1 MVTLRNV
8 ATSKAALVLL
18 AAVAASG
25 CAHVEQ
31 KAVIN
36 AHGDKVEQEVDAR
49 RTTSMNAAVE
59 DVYAVRIKGRPYM
72 GVRSAPLSEEDSW
85 PPILSKNVNY
95 GFGGRES
102 LRAISERITRIYGV
116 PVRIKADVTSGN
128 GLIGVAT
135 QRQPAP
141 GGAPAPTVVQP
152 LPSSPSLIDS
162 NANAGG
168 IEITDYSGPLSGLLD
183 MIAARL
189 GIYWEYQKGS
199 VVFYR
204 TITKTFTVHAVP
216 GDSSFNTK
224 VGKTGSAGGSGSFS
238 STGEVESKSSWSI
251 WDSLNETLSRISRP
265 DRYYVSQAQGSVTIT
280 DTPEVVDM
288 VEKIVERSNSLGS
301 RQVAV
306 RMELVSLT
314 RKQGNETGFDWEA
327 VFQKLEGLVPQW
339 RIVASTPATLT
350 STSVGALGSAILAP
364 ASEGSNLAKFSGTQ
378 AMVRLLQ
385 EYGNVNTK
393 RAVSTITQNRMSAPL
408 AITNQISY
416 LARTTPG
423 AATGATSTLPGLEPG
438 LVTTGF
444 VANVLPTV
452 LDNNAVLLKV
462 SVDSSELQKIGIVST
477 GAGPT
482 LQSIQTPEIS
492 SVASVNV
499 ATLQQGQ
506 SLVLTGFELDRA
518 QYEQRGLTDSAG
530 LGGSYVGM
538 RQREKVIL
546 IITPTVVNGG

>member
-1 MVTLRNV
+1 MVGLMRRTYSVLATLI
-8 ATSKAALVLL
+8 L
-18 AAVAASG
+18 ASMAGG

-36 AHGDKVEQEVDAR
+36 EHGDKIERETDLR
-49 RTTSMNAAVE
+49 RTTAMSAAIE
-59 DVYAVRIKGRPYM
+59 DVYAIRIKGRPYM
-72 GVRSAPLSEEDSW
+72 GVRSAPLSDEDSW
-85 PPILSKNVNY
+85 PAILTKNVNY
-95 GFGGRES
+95 GFGGRDS
-102 LRAISERITRIYGV
+102 LRTIAERITRIYGV

-135 QRQPAP
+135 VRPSAPNGMPAP
-141 GGAPAPTVVQP
+141 AVVQP
-152 LPSSPSLIDS
+152 LPTSPSLVD
-162 NANAGG
+162 ANPSSTG

-183 MIAARL
+183 LIAARL

-199 VVFYR
+199 IVFYR
-204 TITKTFTVHAVP
+204 TVTKTFTVHAVP
-216 GDSSFNTK
+216 GDSSFNTS
-224 VGKTGSAGGSGSFS
+224 VGKTGNGGGAGSFT
-238 STGEVESKSSWSI
+238 STGQVESKSAWSI

-288 VEKIVERSNSLGS
+288 VEKIVERSNSLGN

-306 RMELVSLT
+306 RMELVTLA
-314 RKQGNETGFDWEA
+314 RKQGNETGFDWDA
-327 VFQKLEGLVPQW
+327 VFQKLEGLIPQW
-339 RIVASTPATLT
+339 RIVANTPATLT
-350 STSVGALGSAILAP
+350 SAAVGSLGTAILAP
-364 ASEGSNLAKFSGTQ
+364 ASDTSGLSKFTGTQ

-423 AATGATSTLPGLEPG
+423 ATAGATSTLPGLEPG

-462 SVDSSELQKIGIVST
+462 SIDSSELQKIGIVST
-477 GAGPT
+477 GQGPT
-482 LQSIQTPEIS
+482 LQAIQTPEIA

-518 QYEQRGLTDSAG
+518 QYDQRGLTDSPG
-530 LGGSYVGM
+530 LGGSYVGK
-538 RQREKVIL
+538 REREKVIL
-546 IITPTVVNGG
+546 VITPTVVNGG